1 MKHRGFTL
9 LEIIV
14 AVGIISLI
22 GATSMV
28 SFLNSRRTRDLGA
41 NGQNVLSILR
51 LAQSKTIA
59 GEDASNWGVHL
70 DSSQFVLFRGVTYA
84 GAIKTEPH
92 ALPDTLE
99 IANISL
105 AGGGQDIIFQ
115 KIYGTTVQSG
125 TFDIRVKAVTTQK
138 FSITIDSSG
147 KVYQTETP
155 PASLN
160 TRIIDARHRAFNL
173 GWSIQDSLTLTLTF
187 SDPPNPDIIF
197 PVVMTPVPPRATF
210 DWSGAVP
217 VGGQNQTLR
226 IHAVSLTG
234 TNTILH
240 IDRDCRYNNKKVK
253 ITIDTRDIATYE
265 ANCQTITVGAFGGT
279 MSEP

>member
-1 MKHRGFTL
+1 MKKGFTL

-22 GATSMV
+22 GAASMV
-28 SFLNSRRTRDLGA
+28 SFLNSRRTRDLGTS
-41 NGQNVLSILR
+41 GQNVLSILR

-70 DSSQFVLFRGVTYA
+70 DSSQFVLFRGATYA
-84 GAIKTEPH
+84 GATKTEPH

-105 AGGGQDIIFQ
+105 AGGGSDIIFQ
-115 KIYGTTVQSG
+115 KIYGTTIQSG
-125 TFDIRVKAVTTQK
+125 TIDIRVKAVATQK

-160 TRIIDARHRAFNL
+160 TRITDARHRAFNL

-187 SDPPNPDIIF
+187 SDTPNPDVIF
-197 PVVMTPVPPRATF
+197 PVVITPVPPRTTF
-210 DWSGAVP
+210 DWSGSVA
-217 VGGQNQTLR
+217 VGGQNQILR
-226 IHAVSLTG
+226 LHATSITVS
-234 TNTILH
+234 NTILH
-240 IDRDCRYNNKKVK
+240 VDRDCRYNTKKVK

-265 ANCQTITVGAFGGT
+265 ANCQTITAGAFGGT
-279 MSEP
+279 VSEP